1 MKNAKTAFKY
11 ILGFLIL
18 AIAIAGIIS
27 PESLL
32 PAGIS
37 GAFAIAVFNRTC
49 SKNVGG
55 NATVFWTEMASMTSF
70 TVTGGEISA
79 VTPNATARFM
89 EAQGDI
95 DTIIRK
101 ETGEG
106 VGNNIKYVH
115 RLEVKFQ
122 KPSTTLNTL
131 RNSLADASPCG
142 ILAIV
147 QDNNGKFW
155 LMGWNQTDL
164 KLRGLRLK
172 NDTIESGAKPSDDAN
187 QCTIA
192 LETESGYVCLPFDA
206 TLTTAILTK
215 AAGATA
221 FITFGS

>member
-11 ILGFLIL
+11 VLGFAIL
-18 AIAIAGIIS
+18 AITIAGIIN

-49 SKNVGG
+49 AKNVGG
-55 NATVFWTEMASMTSF
+55 NATLFWTEMASMTSF
-70 TVTGGEISA
+70 TVTAGEISA

-95 DTIIRK
+95 DTIVRK

-122 KPSTTLNTL
+122 KPSTALNTL

-147 QDNNGKFW
+147 QDNNGKCW

-172 NDTIESGAKPSDDAN
+172 QDSIESGAKPSDEAN

-192 LETESGYVCLPFDA
+192 LETETGYVCLPFDA
-206 TLTTAILTK
+206 ALTAAILGKT
-215 AAGATA
+215 ATA
-221 FITFGS
+221 FITYGS